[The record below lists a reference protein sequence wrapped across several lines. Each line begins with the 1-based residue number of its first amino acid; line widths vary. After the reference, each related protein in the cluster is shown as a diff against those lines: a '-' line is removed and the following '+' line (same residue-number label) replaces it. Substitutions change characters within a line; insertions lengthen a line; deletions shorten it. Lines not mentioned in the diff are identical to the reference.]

1 MQMIGL
7 TKDELAIIIAAVA
20 TMTKAYEKP
29 EQLEDVEMFMKLN
42 ILGQKLL
49 DAYHSGGFDANLNLN

>member
-1 MQMIGL
+1 MIGL

-20 TMTKAYEKP
+20 TMTMAYEKQ
-29 EQLEDVEMFMKLN
+29 ENLEDVEMFKKLN

-49 DAYHSGGFDANLNLN
+49 DVYHSGGFDASLN

>member
-20 TMTKAYEKP
+20 TMTMAYEKQ
-29 EQLEDVEMFMKLN
+29 ENLEDVEMFKKLN

-49 DAYHSGGFDANLNLN
+49 DVYHSGGFDVSLN

>member
-7 TKDELAIIIAAVA
+7 TKDELAMIIAAIA
-20 TMTKAYEKP
+20 TMTMAYEKS
-29 EQLEDVEMFMKLN
+29 EKLEDMEMLEKLN

-49 DAYHSGGFDANLNLN
+49 DVYHSGGFDVSLN